1 MQAARVLDG
10 GVDADADDLSGA
22 CRGAK
27 LRLDFDARHA
37 EPMRVEQRLPRSPER
52 REHFLF
58 GVFKPAK
65 EIREPHHAGGVG
77 VGPVNFFA
85 NLKEGTHWNEYSQSA
100 MKGHEGW
107 DDYAA
112 YYDWENKQTVGRRDI
127 AFWQRMAAA
136 TLRRGRATQP
146 ILELGCGT
154 GRVAIPL
161 GKTGARVIGIDR
173 SATMLARARAR
184 VQRGRLASAV
194 QLVRGDIR
202 HLPFPD
208 NTFPLVMA
216 PYGILQSLLD
226 EDLLRATLRDV
237 YRVLTRGGT
246 FGLEL
251 VADLPAWDEYANRT
265 TLRSDRGPHGGP
277 IKLIETVK
285 QDRKNHITRFE
296 QEFVEG
302 RGKAASRKKFKIAFR
317 TLTVPQMAQRLE
329 RAGLEV
335 SALLGDYQGG
345 PWDLRAEVW
354 IILARR
360 G

>member
-1 MQAARVLDG
+1 V
-10 GVDADADDLSGA
+10 
-22 CRGAK
+22 
-27 LRLDFDARHA
+27 
-37 EPMRVEQRLPRSPER
+37 
-52 REHFLF
+52 
-58 GVFKPAK
+58 
-65 EIREPHHAGGVG
+65 
-77 VGPVNFFA
+77 
-85 NLKEGTHWNEYSQSA
+85 
-100 MKGHEGW
+100 KGHEGW

-127 AFWQRMAAA
+127 AFWQRMAAPVD
-136 TLRRGRATQP
+136 GP

-161 GKTGARVIGIDR
+161 ARHGSRVVGIDR
-173 SATMLARARAR
+173 SESMLARARTR
-184 VQRGRLASAV
+184 VKRAKLRSRIDLI
-194 QLVRGDIR
+194 RGDIR

-208 NTFPLVMA
+208 NTFALVMA

-226 EDLLRATLRDV
+226 EQLLSATLQDV
-237 YRVLTRGGT
+237 RRVLTRNGI

-251 VADLPAWDEYANRT
+251 VADLPAWDEYANRV
-265 TLRSDRGPHGGP
+265 TLRSDRGPHGQP

-285 QDRKNHITRFE
+285 QDRKNRITRFE
-296 QEFVEG
+296 QQFVEG
-302 RGKAASRKKFKIAFR
+302 RGAGATRRKFSLAFR
-317 TLTVPQMAQRLE
+317 TLTVPQMVQRLE
-329 RAGLEV
+329 KAGMEV